1 MSPFTAGRLTQMGM
15 NSLQQISL
23 EPGQEVVEL
32 MIPANKVGLII
43 GRWLIHC
50 KDDIL
55 SGDVLNVRF
64 GGFR

>member
-15 NSLQQISL
+15 NILQQISL

-43 GRWLIHC
+43 GKLSFHC
-50 KDDIL
+50 TMGHFIVV
-55 SGDVLNVRF
+55 SS
-64 GGFR
+64 